1 MALILRLHCQLSL
14 LFAGSS
20 PARGK
25 VTVAQLALQVSLIT
39 AIDEYLF
46 LKFFSSVFLTAENPI
61 KVNYYY
67 GRLDFSLFS
76 GGDIILCLF
85 P

>member
-1 MALILRLHCQLSL
+1 MTLILRLHCQLSL
-14 LFAGSS
+14 LSAGSS

-25 VTVAQLALQVSLIT
+25 VTVAQLTLQVSLVT

-46 LKFFSSVFLTAENPI
+46 LKFFSSVFLTAGSPI
-61 KVNYYY
+61 RVNYYY

-76 GGDIILCLF
+76 GRDVILCLF